1 MFRTILAFCGYVKI
15 PKEAVRLAMVIK
27 HDALLMH
34 RKSPDNEHIQ
44 KIHEAAGALGEF
56 LRSGRLLS

>member
-34 RKSPDNEHIQ
+34 RTAEPPPTPKAPD
-44 KIHEAAGALGEF
+44 
-56 LRSGRLLS
+56 